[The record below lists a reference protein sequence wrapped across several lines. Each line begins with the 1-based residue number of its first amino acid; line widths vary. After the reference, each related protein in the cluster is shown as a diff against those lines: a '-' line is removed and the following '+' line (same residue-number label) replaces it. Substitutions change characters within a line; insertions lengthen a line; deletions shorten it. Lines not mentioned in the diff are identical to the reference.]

1 MQTLRLT
8 LFSFTNR
15 ENFPWDYRDA
25 DLNLLAVPPPSFD
38 KNAVLSI
45 HAAGDIKEQEQNKA
59 AERYTRQWQERIVV
73 DDTIFRTHR
82 CLKETEL
89 RDRGIKA
96 SNQLAKLEGLLKNH
110 PKKFSLSR
118 AGLTLEEIPPLAVVA
133 NPSVD
138 TPARKTGKLIPIARD
153 QREEGNWGFYPGPF
167 EKEGWLLEKNKMP
180 ISDQEHEKFRSL
192 KGHDFRYLFLRIH
205 LPSCYK
211 FSVIHLQSDYERM
224 PKTLAFELLG
234 RPVYVKKGNTCMFF
248 FSWESKK
255 CSEHSDVL

>member
-1 MQTLRLT
+1 MQTFRMQTLRLT

-45 HAAGDIKEQEQNKA
+45 HAAGDIKEQEQNEA
-59 AERYTRQWQERIVV
+59 AERHTRQWQERIVV

-180 ISDQEHEKFRSL
+180 ISDQEHDKFRSL

-205 LPSCYK
+205 
-211 FSVIHLQSDYERM
+211 
-224 PKTLAFELLG
+224 
-234 RPVYVKKGNTCMFF
+234 
-248 FSWESKK
+248 
-255 CSEHSDVL
+255 

>member
-1 MQTLRLT
+1 MLLKREINSGLMVHLAPMQTLRLT

-45 HAAGDIKEQEQNKA
+45 HAAGDAKEQEQNEA

-73 DDTIFRTHR
+73 DDTVFHTHR

-153 QREEGNWGFYPGPF
+153 QREEGSWGFYPGPF
-167 EKEGWLLEKNKMP
+167 EKEGWLLEKNKMSIP
-180 ISDQEHEKFRSL
+180 DQEHEKFRSL
-192 KGHDFRYLFLRIH
+192 KGHDFRYLCLRN
-205 LPSCYK
+205 PSAIGC
-211 FSVIHLQSDYERM
+211 Q
-224 PKTLAFELLG
+224 
-234 RPVYVKKGNTCMFF
+234 
-248 FSWESKK
+248 
-255 CSEHSDVL
+255 